1 MIVILKLK
9 IMNLRN
15 DIKMIGLMT
24 VMTLVMIAVFAS
36 IDYSSDA
43 IVYGYIDED
52 KSEISGKLY
61 EELNKQEGYRFDE
74 FSLEEAKE
82 AVKDGDISG
91 AFYINKNFMSNVLTN
106 NNVKIE
112 RLLVSENMNNIQMN
126 SLIKSSLKSVVLDYK
141 MALGLTQL
149 AVQFSDNKIPI
160 DDKMVTDLVYDT
172 IDEHWTY
179 KKPIIISELEMGKG
193 IEFDS
198 VKYSVIGFSLFF
210 AMFTIIFAISEIL
223 TEKENHT
230 WDRQMVSPLS
240 KFSILM
246 GNIMG
251 TFIIGFVQV
260 SLMFLVSK
268 YLFKVDWQGNMLHL
282 LLIIAAFVF
291 CVTALGLLLS
301 NFVKTIGQLSAV
313 APIVITG
320 TAMLG
325 GCFWPL
331 EIIDSKVMLMIA
343 NITPQKWA
351 VSSIQKIVVYGYGF
365 NEVVLGFTV
374 LIAMGIVYTLMGTFL
389 LNRNSI

>member
-1 MIVILKLK
+1 
-9 IMNLRN
+9 
-15 DIKMIGLMT
+15 
-24 VMTLVMIAVFAS
+24 
-36 IDYSSDA
+36 
-43 IVYGYIDED
+43 
-52 KSEISGKLY
+52 
-61 EELNKQEGYRFDE
+61 
-74 FSLEEAKE
+74 
-82 AVKDGDISG
+82 
-91 AFYINKNFMSNVLTN
+91 MSNVLTN